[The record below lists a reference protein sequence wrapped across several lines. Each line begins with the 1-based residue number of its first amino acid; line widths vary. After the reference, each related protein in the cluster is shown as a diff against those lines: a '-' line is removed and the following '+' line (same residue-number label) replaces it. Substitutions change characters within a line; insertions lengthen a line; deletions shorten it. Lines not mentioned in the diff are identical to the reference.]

1 MSSIQNVFIAG
12 LITIMF
18 AGCMA
23 TRPTTTNRRTV
34 DRRAPSRIYLTRT
47 RGQRGKHFS
56 ARVSWGNG
64 TFISSPK
71 IALAGGSGQLPPGLT
86 LNRSTGYVSGTPTS
100 SGFWTVSFAV
110 SDRYKG
116 TLDHSASQNWAWE
129 SNSIEIK
136 IFDKLTDE
144 R

>member
-34 DRRAPSRIYLTRT
+34 DRRAPSSIHLTRT
-47 RGQRGKHFS
+47 KGQRGKHLS
-56 ARVSWGNG
+56 ARVSWRNG
-64 TFISSPK
+64 TYISSPK
-71 IALAGGSGQLPPGLT
+71 IMLARGSGPLPPGLK
-86 LNRSTGYVSGTPTS
+86 LNESTGHVSGTPTN

-110 SDRYKG
+110 SDKYKG
-116 TLDHSASQNWAWE
+116 TVDHSASEGWAWT
-129 SNSIEIK
+129 SGHIEIK
-136 IFDKLTDE
+136 IFDKLTGE